1 MDIEKLLH
9 FFEMHEEWYKFEWD
23 PMTLTILANRL
34 WYNIDDLPKAVIRDL
49 AHDGIRTPVV
59 EFESHLCDL

>member
-1 MDIEKLLH
+1 
-9 FFEMHEEWYKFEWD
+9 
-23 PMTLTILANRL
+23 MTLTILANRL